1 MPAKKQ
7 ILKPLAPVQQKAS
20 DAYFYRALNMH
31 GRESIVAA
39 YRECYPDKWRGD
51 ERASDML
58 QWCFDLSEQDYMDGK
73 DAACF
78 PDCYDAPDSA
88 ALLDHH
94 YQTWLTEQ
102 GLPQWSADDLMF
114 SQAPDVPQVNKA
126 QGNYLKY
133 FILVWECI
141 NNP

>member
-7 ILKPLAPVQQKAS
+7 ILKPLQPVQHGAS
-20 DAYFYRALNMH
+20 EAYFYRALNMH
-31 GRESIVAA
+31 GLESIVAA
-39 YRECYPDKWRGD
+39 YRECYH
-51 ERASDML
+51 
-58 QWCFDLSEQDYMDGK
+58 
-73 DAACF
+73 
-78 PDCYDAPDSA
+78 APDSA

-126 QGNYLKY
+126 QGDYLKW
-133 FILVWECI
+133 FILVWECV